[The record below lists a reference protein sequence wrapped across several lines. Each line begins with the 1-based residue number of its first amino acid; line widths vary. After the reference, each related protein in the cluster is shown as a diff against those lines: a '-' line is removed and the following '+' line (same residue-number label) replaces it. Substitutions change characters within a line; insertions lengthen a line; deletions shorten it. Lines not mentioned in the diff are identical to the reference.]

1 MVDVFVPN
9 DIKIAGGA
17 GIGSPLRNEDGKI
30 LNSVMLCTGANACGK
45 VIVILCDFVR
55 FSSHLFS

>member
-45 VIVILCDFVR
+45 VLLFYVIL
-55 FSSHLFS
+55 